1 MHLIVVVPYDHVAY
15 DTNKEINLI
24 GSLSDIT
31 FPTRQGTMYKS

>member
-1 MHLIVVVPYDHVAY
+1 MCFIVVVPYDHVTY

-31 FPTRQGTMYKS
+31 FLSRKRTPYKS